1 MEGPSIH
8 LLAQEL
14 QVFLHQKIT
23 KLFGNAHFNVDKN
36 DLIGQS
42 IQDVYAFGKRLVIQ
56 LDDYAIISHFL
67 MYGSYRIDEERKD
80 KQPRL
85 ALWTKKHKVFFYNC
99 SSKCVKKTNEI
110 KNHVPFEFDI
120 LSDEWNLTKV
130 VTKIKRHSQ
139 ATIDDILLDQE
150 IFAGVGNIIKNE
162 ALFMS
167 KVLPTRKVSTL
178 SDKKLKEIALN
189 TRTFSELFLQLIS
202 QDEWLSKH
210 LQIYRKTKCSACDT
224 KVTRKKTGTRN
235 RWSYYC
241 PNCQK

>member
-14 QVFLHQKIT
+14 QIILNQKIV
-23 KLFGNAHFNVDKN
+23 KLFGNAHFDVDKN
-36 DLIGQS
+36 ELVGQR
-42 IQDVYAFGKRLVIQ
+42 IHDVYAFGKRLVIQ

-110 KNHVPFEFDI
+110 KHRVPFEFDI
-120 LSDEWNLTKV
+120 LSDQWNLTKV
-130 VTKIKRHSQ
+130 VTKIKHHSK

-167 KVLPTRKVSTL
+167 KVLPTRKVTTL
-178 SDKKLKEIALN
+178 PDKKLKEIALN

-202 QDEWLSKH
+202 QDQWLSKH
-210 LQIYRKTKCSACDT
+210 LQIYRKIKCSVCGT
-224 KVTRKKTGTRN
+224 KVIRKKTGTRN
-235 RWSYYC
+235 RWSFYC
-241 PNCQK
+241 PKCQK